1 MLKLKSFFSFLL
13 LLIGTCAYGQY
24 FKKIGMNDGLSN
36 LSVMSICQDTLGRMW
51 FGTNEGINIYD
62 GAKIEKI
69 KYCEV
74 SSEQGKIRK
83 FINGNIDQILKDPS
97 GKMFIRNNFSLFEY
111 DVFNETIRELCAGNV
126 KTIAWMHGQ
135 LWAVIK
141 DSLGIYN
148 QERDC
153 WTFKKS
159 LRIPSVTCM
168 QQLADR
174 LYIGTMKG
182 LYLWYQEQ
190 LVCVL
195 PDVEIFR
202 LFASSKGELWIASR
216 MDGLF
221 RINSD
226 GKLYREEISSSRVVS
241 GQIREFVEDSQQ
253 NIWFGTFDGLQ
264 VYNPF
269 EDSYKVYRPGI
280 YPGQIE
286 HESVFSL
293 YCDNQGTIWVGTYY
307 GGVNYFN
314 LESDLFTYYHPHHIQ
329 DGKCLNFPI
338 VGQIVE
344 DDERNLWIA
353 TDGGGVNKFDRSK
366 KTFSY
371 YEATGGNSLLHDNIK
386 TVAYASDL
394 EYIYV
399 GTYTGGLSRYDKRTG
414 RYYNYLFQYKSKG
427 IGPDGSIYYCLY
439 REGYLYVAAHNGFW
453 QLDVNTDQFT
463 LISNH
468 YNIQVMF
475 LLILAF

>member
-1 MLKLKSFFSFLL
+1 MLKLKGCFLFLL
-13 LLIGTCAYGQY
+13 LLIGTFAYGQY
-24 FKKIGMNDGLSN
+24 FKKIGMDDGLSN

-141 DSLGIYN
+141 DSLVIYN

-153 WTFKKS
+153 WTFNKR
-159 LRIPSVTCM
+159 LRIPGVTCM

-195 PDVEIFR
+195 PDIEIFR

-221 RINSD
+221 RINSN

-269 EDSYKVYRPGI
+269 DDTYRVYRPGI
-280 YPGQIE
+280 YPGQLE

-293 YCDNQGTIWVGTYY
+293 YFDKQETIWVGTYY

-314 LESDLFTYYHPHHIQ
+314 LGSDLFTYYHPNSIQ
-329 DGKCLNFPI
+329 DGKSLSFPI

-353 TDGGGVNKFDRSK
+353 TDGGGINCFDREK
-366 KTFSY
+366 KQFSY
-371 YEATGGNSLLHDNIK
+371 LVASGENSILHDNIK
-386 TVAYASDL
+386 TLAYAREL
-394 EYIYV
+394 GYMYI

-414 RYYNYLFQYKSKG
+414 RFHNYLPLYKSKG
-427 IGPDGSIYYCLY
+427 IGPDGSIFYFKIL
-439 REGYLYVAAHNGFW
+439 
-453 QLDVNTDQFT
+453 QLLVLMQFS
-463 LISNH
+463 I
-468 YNIQVMF
+468 
-475 LLILAF
+475 